1 MPPVP
6 PVTLIL
12 IRHSET
18 QWNHA
23 MRFQGHGDSPLTHR
37 GQTQARA
44 IAERVRHMAV
54 DTLVSS
60 DLGRAR
66 ETAELIARASG
77 HSVQLDHRLRERHYG
92 VLEGLNIKEILSEYP
107 DVYRQLITEDPDFE
121 IPRGETHRQHYQQN
135 IRVLQEWSQ
144 KQPGTTAAL
153 VTHGGVLDNVFRYV
167 AHLDLN
173 KPRCVLPANASLSII
188 QYGNFYGSNR
198 WVIKSW
204 ADAAHLE
211 NLEPNPR

>member
-1 MPPVP
+1 LPPSP

-12 IRHSET
+12 IRHGET
-18 QWNHA
+18 EWNRDL
-23 MRFQGHGDSPLTHR
+23 RFQGHGDSPLTRR
-37 GQTQARA
+37 GRIQARA

-66 ETAELIARASG
+66 ETADLIARATG
-77 HSVQLDHRLRERHYG
+77 HTVQMDPRLRERHYG
-92 VLEGLNIKEILSEYP
+92 VLEGLGIKEILTQHP

-121 IPRGETHRQHYQQN
+121 IPQGETHRQHYQQN
-135 IRVLQEWSQ
+135 IRVLKEWSR
-144 KQPGTTAAL
+144 KPPGTTAAL
-153 VTHGGVLDNVFRYV
+153 VGHGGVLDNVFRYV
-167 AHLDLN
+167 ANLGLN

-188 QYGNFYGSNR
+188 QYGNFYGSTR

-211 NLEPNPR
+211 NLEPDPR